1 MLKSYTHTKIACYI
15 GYITQAI
22 VANFFPLLLLV
33 LNGEFG
39 ISITRL
45 TVLITVNFAV
55 QLCVDGLA
63 SGFADKIGYRVCFVA
78 AHLFAAAGLA
88 GLAVLPM
95 IMPPYAG
102 FMVASFL
109 YAIGGGL
116 IEVLI
121 SPTIEACPSDN
132 KKGQMSLLH
141 SFYCWGSAAVVLLT
155 TLFFWGF
162 GTVNWRIIAG
172 VWAAIP
178 LLNAIYVV
186 FVPIP
191 SLEGG
196 QKGLSF
202 GALFKLKSFWI
213 FAALM
218 MLAGA
223 SELAMSQWA
232 SAFAESGL
240 GVSKALGDL
249 IGPCLFAVF
258 MGIARLLFARFGKRL
273 RLCLAVSSSLCMV
286 CYLVAWLSPVP
297 ALSLAACALC
307 GFSVGILW
315 PSVLSLASSE
325 IPRGGTAMF
334 GMLAMAGD
342 IGCTAGPTIVGSC
355 AGALGDDIGA
365 GLAFAVI
372 FPVLFLILC
381 AVSRLCKNKTDGN
394 ENDGGESAES
404 SRG

>member
-1 MLKSYTHTKIACYI
+1 MLKSYKHTKIACYT

-33 LNGEFG
+33 LHDEFG
-39 ISITRL
+39 ISIAQL
-45 TVLITVNFAV
+45 TVLITVNFAT

-63 SGFADKIGYRVCFVA
+63 SRFADKIGYRVCFVA
-78 AHLFAAAGLA
+78 AHLFAVAGLV
-88 GLAVLPM
+88 GLAFLPV
-95 IMPPYAG
+95 IMHPYAG
-102 FMVASFL
+102 LVISSFL

-141 SFYCWGSAAVVLLT
+141 SFYCWGSAAVILFT

-162 GTVNWRIIAG
+162 GTENWRIIAC
-172 VWAAIP
+172 VWAGIP
-178 LLNAIYVV
+178 LINAIYLA

-191 SLEGG
+191 KLNDGE
-196 QKGLSF
+196 KGLSF
-202 GALFKLKSFWI
+202 SRLLKNKKFWMFAL
-213 FAALM
+213 LM
-218 MLAGA
+218 LLAGA
-223 SELAMSQWA
+223 SELAMAQWA

-240 GVSKALGDL
+240 NVPKAVGDL

-258 MGIARLLFARFGKRL
+258 MGAARLLFAYFGKRL
-273 RLCLAVSSSLCMV
+273 KICLIFSSLLCV
-286 CYLVAWLSPVP
+286 GCYVVAWLSPLP

-315 PSVLSLASSE
+315 PSVLSLASAE

-334 GMLAMAGD
+334 GLLAMAGD
-342 IGCTAGPTIVGSC
+342 IGCTSGPTLVGLC
-355 AGALGDDIGA
+355 AGAFSDNIGT
-365 GLAFAVI
+365 GIAFAII
-372 FPVLFLILC
+372 FPAAFLMLMLFSGVGKKVN
-381 AVSRLCKNKTDGN
+381 ADKQD
-394 ENDGGESAES
+394 
-404 SRG
+404 

>member
-63 SGFADKIGYRVCFVA
+63 SKFADKIGYRICFVA

-88 GLAVLPM
+88 GLAFLPI

-102 FMVASFL
+102 FIIASIL

-162 GTVNWRIIAG
+162 GTVNWRIIAAI
-172 VWAAIP
+172 WAAIP
-178 LLNAIYVV
+178 LLNVFYVV

-191 SLEGG
+191 TLEGE

-202 GALFKLKSFWI
+202 GGLFKLKSFWI
-213 FAALM
+213 FAQLM
-218 MLAGA
+218 LLAGA

-273 RLCLAVSSSLCMV
+273 RLCMAVSAIFCIV
-286 CYLVAWLSPVP
+286 CYLVAWLSPLP
-297 ALSLAACALC
+297 ALSLGACAIC

-315 PSVLSLASSE
+315 PSVLSLASAE

-342 IGCTAGPTIVGSC
+342 IGCTAGPTLVGLC

-365 GLAFAVI
+365 GLAFAVV
-372 FPVLFLILC
+372 FPVLFLVLT
-381 AVSRLCKNKTDGN
+381 AVSRIRKNVKNVDDTDGF
-394 ENDGGESAES
+394 ENTDA
-404 SRG
+404 